1 MENNKK
7 VQVGGCS
14 CSLCIILFV
23 VFIVL
28 KLTGVISWSWWLVC
42 LPLIIYAGFIV
53 LVLIISAIV
62 AIIAI
67 RLAN

>member
-7 VQVGGCS
+7 VQVGGGS

-23 VFIVL
+23 VFLIL
-28 KLTGVISWSWWLVC
+28 KLTGVIAWSWWLVC

-53 LVLIISAIV
+53 LAFVIIAIV
-62 AIIAI
+62 AVIAG
-67 RLAN
+67 LTD